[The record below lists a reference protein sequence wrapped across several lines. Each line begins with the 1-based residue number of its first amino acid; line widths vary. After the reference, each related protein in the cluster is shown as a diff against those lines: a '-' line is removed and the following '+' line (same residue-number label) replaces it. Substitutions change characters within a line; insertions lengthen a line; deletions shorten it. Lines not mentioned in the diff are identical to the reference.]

1 MPISVR
7 SLWSKLYFQ
16 VLGFFSSGTP
26 CYSIVLLALRG
37 SYSVSSG
44 LLWCVRGSLSGE
56 VKVDNPQ
63 MSLLTNISFTGW
75 GPSTLSP

>member
-7 SLWSKLYFQ
+7 GLWSKLYFQ

-63 MSLLTNISFTGW
+63 KSLLTSCTGW